1 MIGKKIKYIILLISL
16 FNIVACYDMD
26 NFSLNEEL
34 NHENTPNI
42 PDIPTIP
49 EIPDNPDNPDIPDKP
64 DKPEL
69 HIDIFTN
76 IFYKYVPNIPLENTI
91 IHNKKMKYTYT
102 SVTIFDKH
110 IKTLILSAKGQ
121 DNIDNPTSEQLK
133 LNHTDFITIN
143 EYNEFIKSVKKVYIK
158 NHSEKCINV
167 PAHNI
172 DNTGKYMCYYTA
184 YDITLKNMIYVKIMK
199 KEKYSP
205 YATYFEI
212 THEYKE
218 EIN

>member
-49 EIPDNPDNPDIPDKP
+49 EIPDNPDIPDKP

-143 EYNEFIKSVKKVYIK
+143 EYNEFIKSVKKVYK
-158 NHSEKCINV
+158 NNTSEKCINV
-167 PAHNI
+167 LL
-172 DNTGKYMCYYTA
+172 YSLRYYTKK
-184 YDITLKNMIYVKIMK
+184 YDIC
-199 KEKYSP
+199 
-205 YATYFEI
+205 
-212 THEYKE
+212 
-218 EIN
+218 